1 MHSTESALQTLFM
14 NTISGLKTSMKN
26 IMKERQLSLS
36 PMYFMIL
43 KNIHDT
49 QNCTANY
56 LADVTEKDKGQI
68 TRLVQELINQ
78 SFVTKMPNPT
88 DKRSQFLE
96 LTPRGVQCYQELA
109 SADQAVLKEMRENIS
124 DEELKHFLTIG
135 EKMLSNLNAINHKV

>member
-26 IMKERQLSLS
+26 IMKEKQLSLS

-49 QNCTANY
+49 QDCTANY

-78 SFVTKMPNPT
+78 SLVTKMPNPM
-88 DKRSQFLE
+88 DKRSQFLK
-96 LTPRGVQCYQELA
+96 LTPHGRQCYQELA
-109 SADQAVLKEMRENIS
+109 SADQAVLKDMRANIS

-135 EKMLSNLNAINHKV
+135 EKMLSNLNTINHKA